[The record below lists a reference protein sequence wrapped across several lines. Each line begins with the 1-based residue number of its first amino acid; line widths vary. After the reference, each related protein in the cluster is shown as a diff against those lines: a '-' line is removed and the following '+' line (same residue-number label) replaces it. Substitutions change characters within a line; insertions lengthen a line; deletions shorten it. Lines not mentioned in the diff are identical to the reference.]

1 MKYWNFEYDSIQ
13 LYYFAGV
20 EYIHG
25 ELMYGH
31 RHGLVAEVDQ
41 QSEEMDRYY
50 EAHIFV
56 GKTKH
61 VSC

>member
-1 MKYWNFEYDSIQ
+1 
-13 LYYFAGV
+13 
-20 EYIHG
+20 
-25 ELMYGH
+25 MYGH